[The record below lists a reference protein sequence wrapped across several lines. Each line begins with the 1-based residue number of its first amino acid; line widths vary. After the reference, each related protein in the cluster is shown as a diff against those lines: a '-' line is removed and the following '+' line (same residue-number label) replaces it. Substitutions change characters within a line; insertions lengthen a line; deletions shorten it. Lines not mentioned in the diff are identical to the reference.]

1 VGKQEAIMPGTEE
14 FIRQFTRHER
24 QIRYYIA
31 SLVVNKSDV
40 DDIMQEASSLLWKKF
55 DLYDPERPF
64 LPWAMRFAYNA
75 VRTYRQK
82 LSTRHK
88 YFSDELV
95 EELVAAH
102 EKEMD
107 RLEQERRLLPAAL
120 TKLSDRERLLV
131 EHRYSNGGTIQD
143 LAEKLGETPDA
154 LYKRLQRI
162 REKLMANIQME
173 LEAI

>member
-1 VGKQEAIMPGTEE
+1 MPETEE

-24 QIRYYIA
+24 QIRYYIV
-31 SLVVNKSDV
+31 SLVANKSDV
-40 DDIMQEASSLLWKKF
+40 DDIMQEASSLLWKKY
-55 DLYDPERPF
+55 DLYDPSRPF

-82 LSTRHK
+82 LSTRYK

-95 EELVAAH
+95 EELVVAH

-107 RLEQERRLLPAAL
+107 RLEQERKLLPTAL
-120 TKLSDRERLLV
+120 KKLNDKERLLI

-143 LAEKLGETPDA
+143 LAEKLGEKPDA

-162 REKLMANIQME
+162 REKLMTNIQLE